1 MAFSTLHT
9 PCHFW
14 DSIFR
19 KFISVAFAPT
29 LGFPR
34 RKTAT
39 QLLISLSRSNDRF
52 ARAVDLLIASALLVL
67 TFPLLALVA
76 LAIKLDGPG
85 PVFCQQPRVG
95 LDGRRFLMLKF
106 RATERKPEPH
116 SRWIGDRSTRETRVG
131 QFLRY
136 TRTEDLPQ
144 LVNVLRGEM
153 SLTGCGWAWP
163 HFFD

>member
-1 MAFSTLHT
+1 ME
-9 PCHFW
+9 
-14 DSIFR
+14 
-19 KFISVAFAPT
+19 
-29 LGFPR
+29 
-34 RKTAT
+34 TAT
-39 QLLISLSRSNDRF
+39 QPLISLTSSNDRF
-52 ARAVDLLIASALLVL
+52 ARAVDVLIASALLLL

-76 LAIKLDGPG
+76 LAIKLDSPG

-116 SRWIGDRSTRETRVG
+116 SRSVGDWSTRETKVG

-136 TRTEDLPQ
+136 TRMEDLPP